1 TAERGCERRT
11 RALPGV
17 SGGGDAM
24 TGSVSQ
30 SGKGRRATDREG
42 GCPAGRWRNGRAPL
56 LPEHEMAQ
64 DALDDILFVD
74 ERNDAH
80 FREHFGAPQRVG
92 LPHLLD
98 QLAPLLA
105 RDAAPIPAWSPGAQE
120 WPTKRQNQNSK
131 PAAPPN
137 APLFVRPPT

>member
-1 TAERGCERRT
+1 
-11 RALPGV
+11 
-17 SGGGDAM
+17 
-24 TGSVSQ
+24 
-30 SGKGRRATDREG
+30 
-42 GCPAGRWRNGRAPL
+42 
-56 LPEHEMAQ
+56 MAQ
-64 DALDDILFVD
+64 DALDDILLVD

-105 RDAAPIPAWSPGAQE
+105 RDAAPIPAWSPDAQE
-120 WPTKRQNQNSK
+120 WPMKRQNQNSK

-137 APLFVRPPT
+137 APLFIRPPTSFTLCRRTCAPPIGEH

>member
-1 TAERGCERRT
+1 
-11 RALPGV
+11 
-17 SGGGDAM
+17 
-24 TGSVSQ
+24 
-30 SGKGRRATDREG
+30 
-42 GCPAGRWRNGRAPL
+42 
-56 LPEHEMAQ
+56 MAQ
-64 DALDDILFVD
+64 DALDDILLVD

-120 WPTKRQNQNSK
+120 WPMKRQNQNSK
-131 PAAPPN
+131 RGSSAQRTALYQAAYKLHALPSDLRTIDWR
-137 APLFVRPPT
+137 AVMKVSMISFLRAARTI